1 MKPMKFIILIIVLL
15 SVIACKSNK
24 VQADSVDE
32 IECKT
37 IFQVIENCSIDELEV
52 WLKKDSSL
60 ANYRDTTAYKKT
72 ALMYAAKN
80 NDLARFNLLLDF
92 GADPFAYVDNHIHP
106 QYDVLYVALKY
117 DADDILREII
127 KRNFFDLN
135 KKYNDCENAI
145 YTSVRNNSPKTLSI
159 LIDNGVNIHVI
170 DECEGAN
177 GNSPLSWAVMER
189 SLDATKVLIKHGADV
204 NRIEEDMHTVLGVAC
219 FTYENKGSF
228 DIIKLLV
235 ENGANVNKANSLN
248 FTPLMMCAFRAN
260 NEPIEFL
267 VKNGAKIN
275 EKTSSGYTA
284 LHYAT
289 NNDHIETAK
298 LLIKLGSDPNIR
310 DNQGNLAV
318 DLFSN
323 KKLRDEFTTFLK

>member
-1 MKPMKFIILIIVLL
+1 MLL
-15 SVIACKSNK
+15 SVIACNRTNNK
-24 VQADSVDE
+24 VQADSDDG

-37 IFQVIENCSIDELEV
+37 IFQVIENCSIDELEM
-52 WLKKDSSL
+52 WLKKDSSF
-60 ANYRDTTAYKKT
+60 ANYRDTTVYKET
-72 ALMYAAKN
+72 ALMYAAKK
-80 NDLARFNLLLDF
+80 NDLAKFNLLLDF
-92 GADPFAYVDNHIHP
+92 GADPFAYVDSHIHP
-106 QYDVLYVALKY
+106 QYDVLYVALEH

-159 LIDNGVNIHVI
+159 LVDNGADIHVI
-170 DECEGAN
+170 DECEGDI

-189 SLDATKVLIKHGADV
+189 SLEAAKILIKNGADV
-204 NRIEEDMHTVLGVAC
+204 NRIEDDMHTVLGVAC
-219 FTYENKGSF
+219 FTYENEGSYE
-228 DIIKLLV
+228 IIKLLV
-235 ENGANVNKANSLN
+235 EKGADVNKANSLN

-260 NEPIEFL
+260 NEPIGFL

-275 EKTSSGYTA
+275 AKTSSGYTA

-289 NNDHIETAK
+289 SNDHIETAK
-298 LLIKLGSDPNIR
+298 LLVKLGADSNIR
-310 DNQGNLAV
+310 DNQGNLAI

-323 KKLRDEFTTFLK
+323 QNLKDKFATFLK